1 VIATLLDSQ
10 RELAHAMTMKSEPE
24 KLIERHAQLVHSEM
38 QKVQSHVQRK
48 SGEWIVNTLMIAG
61 CDVPFRYKRKR
72 MYKSLEGAPVNLTYY
87 PVTDRVAGIE
97 IEIMNVVRIR
107 RA

>member
-1 VIATLLDSQ
+1 MLSYLVNSQ
-10 RELAHAMTMKSEPE
+10 RELAHAMTMKSESE

-87 PVTDRVAGIE
+87 PVTDMVAGIE